1 MNFKYFILENRK
13 CYLFKNKVRKLT
25 TTMDLDKKF
34 VAAVDVIKNL
44 PSDGPF
50 ETSNEMKLQFYAYYK
65 QATIGPCNTAR
76 PGFWDLVGR

>member
-1 MNFKYFILENRK
+1 MNFKYFILENVT
-13 CYLFKNKVRKLT
+13 YLKIRSENYK